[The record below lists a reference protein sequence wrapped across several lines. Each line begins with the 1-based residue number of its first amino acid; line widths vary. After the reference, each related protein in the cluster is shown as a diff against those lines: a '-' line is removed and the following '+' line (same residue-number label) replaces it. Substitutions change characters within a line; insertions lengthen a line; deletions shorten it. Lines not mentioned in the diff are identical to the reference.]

1 MLLKNALFY
10 EKRIHFH
17 DSIINFEQL
26 HLLNDNQI
34 QMFRPLLVLVFS
46 VVFSFSFGQNFRAGH
61 HCRMAKHS
69 NQFSAVSST
78 NSADSIHIQHYDIRI
93 DSLNF
98 TGQSI
103 WGVTTLI
110 VESKVD
116 GLDEVRLSLDG
127 FTVDSVNSNSSLLT
141 HSYDGLNLNIELLS
155 TLNTGDLDTISV
167 TYHGSPAQDPSG
179 WGGYYW
185 NGSNYAFN
193 MGVGFEEDPHVFGRA
208 WFPCLDVFTD
218 RATYDFHIWVPED
231 YQAFCNGELDSV
243 EAHPNGSNTY
253 HWKLEQTIPT
263 YLASMAVAEY
273 HFLERTY
280 SGIPTVWA
288 AWAQDTNNV
297 LSTFQHMEEAV
308 DAFIDSYGPYRWDK
322 IGYAL
327 VPFNAGAMEHAS
339 SIHIGKPFVNGS
351 LTYETLWVHE
361 LAHMWWGDLVTCKN
375 QENMWLNEGF
385 AAYSEALFTEVV
397 YGEEA
402 YKDWIRGNHRKV
414 LQFSHVNDEEYYAM
428 NAVPH
433 SVTYGS
439 TVYEKGPDV
448 IHTLRNFMGDDPF
461 FEACQHYMDSLEFGN
476 ANSHDLRDEFEES
489 SGLDLTPFFEGWIF
503 QPGFPHFAVDSFSV
517 QDAGLGFDV
526 SLYFR
531 QKQRGNSHIY
541 DMEVPI
547 NLTSGEFSYDVT
559 LTLDESTQ
567 GYTISCPFAPTMV
580 TIDRWQKMSDAI
592 ADYELKIG
600 EVDNYEFN
608 QTNVQIEVM
617 NAGSDSNL
625 VRIADHFVSP
635 DGFIGE
641 NPGILLN
648 TYHYWSVDG
657 IFSTGF
663 QATGEFE
670 YNGTTS
676 GSQGHMDNDLII
688 TEDSLV
694 FMYREGAGFE
704 WEEVNGYEVFTGASL
719 TNKRGSVRIDTLKK
733 GEYVL
738 ARRDFTASVSY
749 NVKGEDQ
756 PFVYPNPTSGQ
767 VRFNLPNGH
776 WHINLLDLRGKL
788 VKNWSVGNDAEVNL
802 DDLVSGTYLIEASSG
817 NQKRSQK
824 LIID

>member
-1 MLLKNALFY
+1 M
-10 EKRIHFH
+10 
-17 DSIINFEQL
+17 
-26 HLLNDNQI
+26 
-34 QMFRPLLVLVFS
+34 
-46 VVFSFSFGQNFRAGH
+46 RAGH

-69 NQFSAVSST
+69 NQFSAQSST
-78 NSADSIHIQHYDIRI
+78 NLADSIHVKHYDIRI

-98 TGQSI
+98 TDQSI

-127 FTVDSVNSNSSLLT
+127 FTIDSVSSNSNPLT
-141 HSYDGLNLNIELLS
+141 FSYDGLNLNINLTS
-155 TLNTGDLDTISV
+155 SLNTGDVDTVSV
-167 TYHGSPAQDPSG
+167 AYHGSPAQDPSG

-185 NGSNYAFN
+185 NSSNYAFN

-218 RATYDFHIWVPED
+218 RATYNFHIWVPED
-231 YQAFCNGELDSV
+231 YQAFCNGELSLI
-243 EAHPNGSNTY
+243 EAHPNGANTY
-253 HWKLEQTIPT
+253 HWELEQTIPT

-351 LTYETLWVHE
+351 LTYETLWAHE
-361 LAHMWWGDLVTCKN
+361 LAHMWWGDLVTCKD

-402 YKDWIRGNHRKV
+402 YKNWIRENHRKV
-414 LQFSHVNDEEYYAM
+414 LQFSHVDDEEYYAM
-428 NAVPH
+428 NDVPH
-433 SVTYGS
+433 NVTYGS

-448 IHTLRNFMGDDPF
+448 IHTLRNFMGDDLF
-461 FEACQHYMDSLEFGN
+461 FEACQHYMDSLAYGN
-476 ANSHDLRDEFEES
+476 ANSQDLRDEFEES
-489 SGLDLTPFFEGWIF
+489 SGLDLAPFFDGWVF
-503 QPGFPHFAVDSFSV
+503 EPGFPHFSIDSFNV

-526 SLYFR
+526 SLYFK
-531 QKQRGNSHIY
+531 QKQRGNGHIY

-547 NLTSGEFSYDVT
+547 NLTNGEFSYDIT
-559 LTLDESTQ
+559 LTLDESVQ
-567 GYTISCPFAPTMV
+567 DYTISCPFSPTMA
-580 TIDRWQKMSDAI
+580 TIDRWEKMSDAI
-592 ADYELKIG
+592 ADYEMKIG
-600 EVDNYEFN
+600 AVDDYEFN
-608 QTNVQIEVM
+608 QTNVTIDVLTL
-617 NAGSDSNL
+617 GTDSSI
-625 VRIADHFVSP
+625 VRIADHFVQP

-663 QATGEFE
+663 HATGEFE
-670 YNGTTS
+670 YNGTTN
-676 GSQGHMDNDLII
+676 GSQGHMDNDLIT

-694 FMYREGAGFE
+694 FMYRSGSGHE
-704 WEEVNGYEVFTGASL
+704 WAEVDGYEVQTGSSI
-719 TNKRGSVRIDTLKK
+719 TNKRGSVLVDTLKK

-738 ARRDFTASVSY
+738 ARRDFTASIHNGVS
-749 NVKGEDQ
+749 NRE
-756 PFVYPNPTSGQ
+756 PFVFPNPTNGI
-767 VRFNLPNGH
+767 VNLRLPNGN
-776 WHINLLDLRGKL
+776 WNVQLFDLNGRLIQSWAERNDSQLDI
-788 VKNWSVGNDAEVNL
+788 E
-802 DDLVSGTYLIEASSG
+802 DLPNGTYLIEARNG
-817 NQKRSQK
+817 KRKLSQK
-824 LIID
+824 LVLD